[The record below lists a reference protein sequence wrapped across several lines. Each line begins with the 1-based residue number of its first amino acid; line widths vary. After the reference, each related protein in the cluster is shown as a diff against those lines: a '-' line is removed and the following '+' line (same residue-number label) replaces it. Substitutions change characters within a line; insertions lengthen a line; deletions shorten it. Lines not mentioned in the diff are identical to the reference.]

1 MLSARIFHSSVGR
14 SCRFA
19 LIFGRRS
26 RRNNTRVGPHF
37 AVCAALP
44 TMWNFL
50 FLGAALT
57 AMGQTPQTNAFGPPA
72 PPHWYQ
78 SVTNGVRLNH
88 LTPVAYFRGLL
99 GMTPAERK
107 RVLADKSVEKR
118 QQVLAKVR
126 EYEALPREVR
136 EERLLQTELHWRLL
150 ELLRLDPA
158 QRKERLQEISPIY
171 QPMILSPLSKWDRLP
186 DDVRKALLEK
196 ESFLRTYVQWQ
207 GHSPAAQEDIL
218 GRLPA
223 EQRARWTEELNR
235 WQGVPESRREE
246 LSRAFRQFFYL
257 TEEEQH
263 QAIEALSETERRQM
277 EQASRSFANLPPAL
291 QRQCVESFSKFAAM
305 STEDRNQFLQNAAKW
320 EAMTT
325 AERQL
330 WRSLV
335 AKLPLLPPVP
345 PGFYQSKLPPLPPG
359 FPLPPQRASL
369 PAATNM
375 AKASNAAK

>member
-1 MLSARIFHSSVGR
+1 MRPLSIPLAS
-14 SCRFA
+14 
-19 LIFGRRS
+19 
-26 RRNNTRVGPHF
+26 
-37 AVCAALP
+37 
-44 TMWNFL
+44 FL
-50 FLGAALT
+50 VLGAALA
-57 AMGQTPQTNAFGPPA
+57 AMGQTPRTNAFGPPA

-99 GMTPAERK
+99 GMTPAERE
-107 RVLADKSVEKR
+107 RVLADKSQEKR

-171 QPMILSPLSKWDRLP
+171 QPMILSPLSKWDQLP

-196 ESFLRTYVQWQ
+196 EIFLRTYVQWQ
-207 GHSPAAQEDIL
+207 GHSPAAQEEIL
-218 GRLPA
+218 GKLPA
-223 EQRARWTEELNR
+223 EQRASWTEELNG
-235 WQGVPESRREE
+235 WQGLAENRREE

-263 QAIEALSETERRQM
+263 EAIQALSETERRQM
-277 EQASRSFANLPPAL
+277 EQALRSFANLRPAL

-305 STEDRNQFLQNAAKW
+305 SNEERNQFLQNAAKW
-320 EAMTT
+320 EAMT
-325 AERQL
+325 APERQL
-330 WRSLV
+330 WRTLV
-335 AKLPLLPPVP
+335 NKLPPMPPVP
-345 PGFYQSKLPPLPPG
+345 PGFYQSALPPMPPG
-359 FPLPPQRASL
+359 WHAPLQRPPLRAGE

-375 AKASNAAK
+375 AKAPNPAK